1 MGVGVGRI
9 EREYIL
15 RELMDKRISLNL
27 HGNQEEVPCTIADMQ
42 DNELTLQVA
51 PGSPLRLSEDD
62 TVRLFFSFY
71 EQTMTFPSR
80 VHAVQSDE
88 VVVAYPES
96 MHKNLQRKYERVPPP
111 TGLKVTFTFKGERI
125 DLGYPKTDAY
135 DPVERP
141 QVTGDVED
149 LDLSSLV
156 STFREAV
163 RVHCE
168 ENTIVM
174 FRERKPATIE
184 EKLVARSG
192 RALYIPNT
200 AKDLPKE
207 PIWPE
212 ERIITKD
219 LAQQLMEELDRSN
232 ASPGDALLELLRW
245 KQGRGITAELYCP
258 IVYHEYVVGYVLC
271 TSRGTTPQG
280 LNQRAVEYVWQFSK
294 VLAYALMVSGY
305 FKKDEDAIK
314 LYDARIIDISSS
326 GILFAHS
333 SEQLARSVLLYTDL
347 DLHLK
352 AGKRAMRLE
361 TRVMRKF
368 RNAGLTYYGGQFMSV
383 KPEDFRFLFDF
394 LYGRPITPE
403 DEATW
408 EGGAAPPPVDLFGS
422 G

>member
-15 RELMDKRISLNL
+15 RELMDKQIPLNL
-27 HGNQEEVPCTIADMQ
+27 HGNQQEVRCTVTDMR
-42 DNELTLQVA
+42 DNELVVSLS
-51 PGSPLRLSEDD
+51 PGMPVRFSEDD

-80 VHAVQSDE
+80 IRAAEPDE
-88 VVVAYPES
+88 LSIAYPES

-125 DLGYPKTDAY
+125 DLDYPKTDAY

-141 QVTGDVED
+141 RTSGDFEG
-149 LDLSSLV
+149 LELSSLV
-156 STFREAV
+156 STFRGTV

-174 FRERKPATIE
+174 FRERKPATVE

-200 AKDLPKE
+200 AKDIPEE
-207 PIWPE
+207 PLWPE

-219 LAQQLMEELDRSN
+219 LAHQLLEELGTST
-232 ASPGDALLELLRW
+232 SPPGQALHELLRW
-245 KQGRGITAELYCP
+245 KQGRGIVAELYCP

-271 TSRGTTPQG
+271 TSRGTTPQS
-280 LNQRAVEYVWQFSK
+280 LNQRAVEYVWQFAK

-314 LYDARIIDISSS
+314 LYDARIVDISSS

-368 RNAGLTYYGGQFMSV
+368 NSGGLTYYGGQFMSV
-383 KPEDFRFLFDF
+383 QPEDFRFLFEY
-394 LYGRPITPE
+394 LYGRPITPQ

-422 G
+422 S